1 VGERLAQETLAA
13 TLHMYLNMATEPAAA
28 LALVL
33 EGCPPDIIARR
44 CKVKASYT
52 HSYGLIH
59 S

>member
-1 VGERLAQETLAA
+1 
-13 TLHMYLNMATEPAAA
+13 MATEPAAA